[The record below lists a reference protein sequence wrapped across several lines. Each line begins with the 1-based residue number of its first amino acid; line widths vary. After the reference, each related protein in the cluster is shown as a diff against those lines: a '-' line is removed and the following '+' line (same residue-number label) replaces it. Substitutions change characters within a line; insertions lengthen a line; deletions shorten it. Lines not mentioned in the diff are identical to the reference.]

1 MQSMFPTD
9 GRPPV
14 SKQVSRRSFLKGA
27 GVAAAGAVAAT
38 SLAGCGNGKITN
50 EVIKDERTQSASA
63 PDWLGQA
70 PTIAEKD
77 ITETLNY
84 DVVVVGSRTGG
95 LPAIISAAENGAKVL
110 GIDQLSA
117 VAAPREDIGAIDS
130 KLQIEGVKDFPNM
143 AIDKYE
149 AMEDIVRYANSFV
162 SYDLIKLWADE
173 SGALVDWLTGII
185 TRNGK
190 WYMSWEGSIG
200 TPSNARDRA
209 WATGHSPH
217 LVDSTDKTTTFGT
230 ELRDYAQEKGAEFRW
245 STTMVKCEQ
254 DSTGRVTG
262 VIARDDNDQH
272 YIRIKASKGVI
283 LSTGGY
289 AANTEMLEARQPW
302 NQRNRVNV
310 PVGGACTGDGIKAA
324 LWCGGHMDPVGA
336 ACMFNRACVK
346 PDEYAGSDVKG
357 QWFWFGEQPF
367 LKINLKGKRFCNE
380 SGPYDYMIHAAHMQ
394 PHHTYVDIWD
404 SNYFDD
410 VKQMNEVGC
419 CRLYPFDNGAASN
432 MPIQAMPAM
441 LQGLEDKGYI
451 QRADTMEELAAK
463 LNLPVEQTVATWKHY
478 NEMAAAG
485 KDTDYNKEAYRLI
498 ALDKPPY
505 FGVRT
510 GAWYLASLDG
520 VQIDTNMHPIDDEG
534 EPIKGLYLTGN
545 DSGGMFAIS
554 YPNLF
559 TGLACGR
566 TMTFG
571 RRAGMLAA
579 TGQA

>member
-1 MQSMFPTD
+1 MSNEF
-9 GRPPV
+9 
-14 SKQVSRRSFLKGA
+14 SRRNFLKGA
-27 GVAAAGAVAAT
+27 GLTAIGAVAAGT
-38 SLAGCGNGKITN
+38 LAGCGNGYTVT
-50 EVIKDERTQSASA
+50 EPIKDARTQAKGK
-63 PDWLGQA
+63 PDWLGTA
-70 PTIAEKD
+70 PAVAESA

-84 DVVVVGSRTGG
+84 EVVVVGCRTGG
-95 LPAIISAAENGAKVL
+95 LPAVISAAENGAKVL
-110 GIDQLSA
+110 GVDQASA

-130 KLQIEGVKDFPNM
+130 KLQLEGIQKYPEM
-143 AIDKYE
+143 AIDKKE
-149 AMEDIVRYANSFV
+149 AMEDIVRYANGLCN
-162 SYDLIKLWADE
+162 YDLINLWCDQ
-173 SGALVDWLTGII
+173 SGALVDWLTDII

-200 TPSNARDRA
+200 TQNSGARDKA

-217 LVDSTDKTTTFGT
+217 LVDTTDKQTTFGT
-230 ELRDYAQEKGAEFRW
+230 ELRDYALEKGAEFRW
-245 STTMVKCEQ
+245 STSLVKCEQ
-254 DSTGRVTG
+254 DAEGNITG
-262 VIARDDNDQH
+262 VICRDDNDKH
-272 YIRIKASKGVI
+272 YIRINASKGVI

-289 AANTEMLEARQPW
+289 AANTQMLEDRQPW
-302 NQRNRVNV
+302 NQQNRVNV
-310 PVGGACTGDGIKAA
+310 PVGGGNSGDGIKAA
-324 LWCGGHMDPVGA
+324 LWCGAHMDPVGA

-346 PDEYAGSDVKG
+346 PDEYAGADVNG
-357 QWFWFGEQPF
+357 AWFWFGEQPF

-380 SGPYDYMIHAAHMQ
+380 SGPYDYMIHSANLQ

-404 SNYFDD
+404 SNYFAD
-410 VKQMNEVGC
+410 VEQMNEVGC
-419 CRLYPFDNGAASN
+419 CRLYPFDNGAAMN
-432 MPIQAMPAM
+432 MPISAMPAM
-441 LQGLEDKGYI
+441 LQKLQDNGYI
-451 QRADTMEELAAK
+451 QQADTMEELAAK
-463 LNLPVEQTVATWKHY
+463 LNLPVEQTVATWKQY
-478 NEMAAAG
+478 NGYAAAG
-485 KDTDYNKEAYRLI
+485 KDPDYNKEPYRLI

-545 DSGGMFAIS
+545 DSGGIFAIS

-566 TMTFG
+566 TMLFG